1 MSRAPG
7 TAPLEQLQQRLGHRW
22 VQAALLERALTHR
35 SHGADHN
42 ERLEFLGDSVL
53 STAISRLLYSRYGD
67 SAEGDLTRVRAHLV
81 REDSLHR
88 LALELDLPS
97 LVRLSEG
104 EAKGGGAQRPSI
116 LADALEA
123 LIGAVFIDAGYE
135 AAAGVVQRLFGP
147 LIDSTDLARWSK
159 DAKTELQEWLQGR
172 RLPVPAYRIVAT
184 RGQAHAQTFEVECAV
199 AALSLTERGE
209 GRSRRVAE
217 QEAARRLL
225 DQLKAQDGLGG
236 PLPS

>member
-1 MSRAPG
+1 MSKPAAP
-7 TAPLEQLQQRLGHRW
+7 TPLEQLQQRLGHRW
-22 VQAALLERALTHR
+22 AQPALLQCALTHR

-53 STAISRLLYSRYGD
+53 SAAVSRLLYSRYQD

-81 REDSLHR
+81 REDHLHR
-88 LALELDLPS
+88 LALELDLPG
-97 LVRLSEG
+97 LVLLSEG

-116 LADALEA
+116 LADTLEA

-147 LIDSTDLARWSK
+147 LIDSADLARWTK
-159 DAKTELQEWLQGR
+159 DPKTELQEWLQGR

-199 AALSLTERGE
+199 SALSLAESGQ
-209 GRSRRVAE
+209 GRSRRAAE

-225 DQLKAQDGLGG
+225 DQLKSHDVPGG
-236 PLPS
+236 SVSA

>member
-1 MSRAPG
+1 
-7 TAPLEQLQQRLGHRW
+7 
-22 VQAALLERALTHR
+22 
-35 SHGADHN
+35 
-42 ERLEFLGDSVL
+42 
-53 STAISRLLYSRYGD
+53 LYSRYHD

-81 REDSLHR
+81 REEHLHR
-88 LALELDLPS
+88 LALELELPS

-147 LIDSTDLARWSK
+147 LIDSADLSRWTK
-159 DAKTELQEWLQGR
+159 DPKTELQEWLQGR

-199 AALSLTERGE
+199 SALAMTESGQ
-209 GRSRRVAE
+209 GRSRRAAE

-225 DQLKAQDGLGG
+225 DQLKLQDGPEGSV
-236 PLPS
+236 PA

>member
-1 MSRAPG
+1 
-7 TAPLEQLQQRLGHRW
+7 LLQC
-22 VQAALLERALTHR
+22 ALTHR
-35 SHGADHN
+35 SYGIDHN

-53 STAISRLLYSRYGD
+53 SAAVSRLLYSRYHD

-81 REDSLHR
+81 REEHLHR
-88 LALELDLPS
+88 LALELELPS

-147 LIDSTDLARWSK
+147 LIDSADLSRWTK
-159 DAKTELQEWLQGR
+159 DPKTELQEWLQGR

-199 AALSLTERGE
+199 SALAMTESGQ
-209 GRSRRVAE
+209 GRSRRAAE

-225 DQLKAQDGLGG
+225 DQLKLQDGPEGSV
-236 PLPS
+236 PA